1 MRHPFLFLLIIIF
14 LPGIS
19 WGQSFSAESRV
30 DSLGENYYKLSYSFS
45 DTVLAYD
52 EEVLDYGLPFPF
64 FMTTPEDKFT
74 VDSAWVNDGRTEF
87 EIFLNTVDSI
97 RYTFISNNVLSKD
110 SLYLDEVLLTN
121 FYSSYTN
128 KKDFQLAGTYSKVW
142 LIIKSSQN
150 GFVLSGDG
158 SAAFLSTILIVL
170 DMDAKSS
177 IDYQQ
182 LDSAI
187 SQDAYFHNNNVIERL
202 MGDYAK
208 NVVSLGSWVEQNPA
222 FYIAGNQT
230 EKHYYENRTTPGVDE
245 ELDFNVSVSASDSVI
260 LLFTDIAYLK
270 SEDYKSV
277 VLHRIHE
284 DDNFHN
290 VNMDIEG
297 ISLINPINTSVNELN
312 NNVIQTQTLSTH
324 PNPFNPSTQVS
335 YTLPEAGDV
344 SISVFNILG
353 QRVAQLSEGFRSSG
367 AHTTTF
373 NAAGLSAG
381 MYLLQLE
388 SVGASGEVVTQTKKV
403 TLVK

>member
-19 WGQSFSAESRV
+19 WAQSFSVESRV

-45 DTVLAYD
+45 DTVLTYNED
-52 EEVLDYGLPFPF
+52 ELEHGLPFPF
-64 FMTTPEDKFT
+64 FMTTPGDKFA
-74 VDSAWVNDGRTEF
+74 VDSTWVNEGRTEF

-97 RYTFISNNVLSKD
+97 HYTFISNNVLSKD

-142 LIIKSSQN
+142 LITKSSQN

-177 IDYQQ
+177 VDYQQ

-187 SQDAYFHNNNVIERL
+187 SQDAYFHNNNLIERL
-202 MGDYAK
+202 IGDYAK

-230 EKHYYENRTTPGVDE
+230 ERHYYENRTTPGVDE
-245 ELDFNVSVSASDSVI
+245 ELDFNVSVSASDSI
-260 LLFTDIAYLK
+260 MLLFTDIAYLK

-312 NNVIQTQTLSTH
+312 NNVIKTQTLSNY
-324 PNPFNPSTQVS
+324 PNPFNPSTQIK
-335 YTLPEAGDV
+335 YTLSETGSV
-344 SISVFNILG
+344 TISVFNILG
-353 QRVAQLSEGFRSSG
+353 QRVKTLMEGFRSSG

-373 NAAGLSAG
+373 NAAGLPAG
-381 MYLLQLE
+381 MYVVRLE
-388 SVGASGEVVTQTKKV
+388 STGQSGTVFTETNKV
-403 TLVK
+403 MLLK